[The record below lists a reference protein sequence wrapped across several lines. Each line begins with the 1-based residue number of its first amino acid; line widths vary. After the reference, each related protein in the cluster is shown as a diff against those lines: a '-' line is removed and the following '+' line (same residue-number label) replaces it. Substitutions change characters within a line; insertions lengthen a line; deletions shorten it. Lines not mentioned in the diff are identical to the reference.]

1 MALEVIVLA
10 AGAGT
15 RMRSGQPKVLHCLA
29 GQPLLAHVLATAA
42 ALRPAKIHV
51 VVGDGAEQ
59 VTARFAANERIRWV
73 KQEPRR
79 GTGDAVAQALPAVAP
94 DATVLVLLGDVPLI
108 SAATLAT
115 CLREARG
122 EIALV
127 STRLADPAGA
137 GARVLRDRD
146 DGARVVGV
154 VEEQDATPLQAAVA
168 EVNSGMMA
176 APRALLAEL
185 LRAVT
190 PNNAQGEYYLT
201 DVVNLA
207 AARGR
212 PVRAVVAATPMEALG
227 VNDRGQL
234 ARLERYW
241 QRRQADA
248 LMAEGVTL
256 VDPARLDVR
265 GTVRAGRDCVIDV
278 GVVLEGEVTL
288 GDGVAIGANC
298 VVRDSTLGD
307 DVRVLPMCCID
318 GARVAAG
325 ARIGPFARLRPGTEL
340 GEAAR
345 VGNFVETKQARLGAG
360 AKANH
365 LAYVGDA
372 SVGSRANIGAG
383 AITCNYDG
391 QAKHRTLIGDDA
403 FVGTNATLVA
413 PITISAGAYVAA
425 GSTITTQVA
434 PAELA
439 VGRARQRN
447 IRGWTPPAKRV
458 TPAKRVKG

>member
-51 VVGDGAEQ
+51 VIGDGAEQ
-59 VTARFAANERIRWV
+59 VTARFAADERIHWV
-73 KQEPRR
+73 RQEPRR

-108 SAATLAT
+108 SAPTLAA
-115 CLREARG
+115 CLREAG
-122 EIALV
+122 EEIALV
-127 STRLADPAGA
+127 STKLADPTGA
-137 GARVLRDRD
+137 GARVLRDD
-146 DGARVVGV
+146 SGRVVGV
-154 VEEQDATPLQAAVA
+154 VEEQDATPPQAAVA

-278 GVVLEGEVTL
+278 GVVFEGEVTL

-307 DVRVLPMCCID
+307 GAQVLPMCCID

-345 VGNFVETKQARLGAG
+345 VGNFVETKKARLGAG

-372 SVGSRANIGAG
+372 SVGSGANIGAG

-391 QAKHRTLIGDDA
+391 QEKHRTVIGDSA

-413 PITISAGAYVAA
+413 PLTIADGAYVAA
-425 GSTITTQVA
+425 GSTITTKVA

-447 IRGWTPPAKRV
+447 IRGWTPPAKR
-458 TPAKRVKG
+458 AKG

>member
-15 RMRSGQPKVLHCLA
+15 RMRSGQPKVLHGLA

-51 VVGDGAEQ
+51 VIGDGAEQ
-59 VTARFAANERIRWV
+59 VTARFAADERIRWV
-73 KQEPRR
+73 RQEPRR

-108 SAATLAT
+108 SATTLAA
-115 CLREARG
+115 CLREAREG
-122 EIALV
+122 VALV
-127 STRLADPAGA
+127 STKLADPTGA
-137 GARVLRDRD
+137 GARVLRD
-146 DGARVVGV
+146 DGGRVVGV
-154 VEEQDATPLQAAVA
+154 VEEQDATPTQAAVA

-212 PVRAVVAATPMEALG
+212 PVRAVAAASPMEAFG

-265 GTVRAGRDCVIDV
+265 GAVRAGRDCVIDV
-278 GVVLEGEVTL
+278 GVVFEGEVTL

-307 DVRVLPMCCID
+307 GVRVLPMCCID

-345 VGNFVETKQARLGAG
+345 VGNFVETKKARLGAG

-372 SVGSRANIGAG
+372 SVGSGANIGAG

-391 QAKHRTLIGDDA
+391 QAKHRTVIGDDA

-413 PITISAGAYVAA
+413 PITIADGAYVAA
-425 GSTITTQVA
+425 GSTITTKVP

-447 IRGWTPPAKRV
+447 IRGWTPPAKR
-458 TPAKRVKG
+458 AKG

>member
-51 VVGDGAEQ
+51 VIGDGAEQ
-59 VTARFAANERIRWV
+59 VTARFAADERIHWV
-73 KQEPRR
+73 RQEPRR

-108 SAATLAT
+108 SATTLAA
-115 CLREARG
+115 CLREAR
-122 EIALV
+122 ESVALV
-127 STRLADPAGA
+127 STKLADPTGA
-137 GARVLRDRD
+137 GARVLRDD
-146 DGARVVGV
+146 SGRVVGV

-176 APRALLAEL
+176 APGALLAEL

-212 PVRAVVAATPMEALG
+212 PVRAVAAASPMEAFG

-265 GTVRAGRDCVIDV
+265 GAVRAGRDCVIDV
-278 GVVLEGEVTL
+278 GVVFEGEVTL

-307 DVRVLPMCCID
+307 GAQVLPMCCID

-345 VGNFVETKQARLGAG
+345 VGNFVETKKARLGAG

-372 SVGSRANIGAG
+372 SVGSGANIGAG

-391 QAKHRTLIGDDA
+391 QTKHRTVIGDDA

-413 PITISAGAYVAA
+413 PLTISDGAYVAA
-425 GSTITTQVA
+425 GSTITTKVP

-439 VGRARQRN
+439 IGRARQRN
-447 IRGWTPPAKRV
+447 IRGWTPPAKR
-458 TPAKRVKG
+458 AKG